1 MLKSWFWR
9 VWQWL
14 GEVPTF
20 WGFLAVL
27 TVCFGLP
34 LGLAVKTEDG
44 IRYAGLLLQL
54 VGVGVVAYTLRE
66 RGRLFGRL
74 PVLAYASQWMH
85 RAPSLR
91 PRHQVLEATGAASV
105 TVFGSAEATVWRGPR
120 RDQTLDVQ
128 LEAIR
133 ENLETLRGMFDSLTQ
148 RQSEQNAQ
156 LQEAIAAER
165 EARAQQVQAARR
177 TLEGVAAESLYL
189 EVAGLAALVIGIVV
203 ATIPAE
209 IADLVERLLA

>member
-1 MLKSWFWR
+1 MMKSWFWR
-9 VWQWL
+9 VWQWI

-20 WGFLAVL
+20 WGFLAVI

-34 LGLAVKTEDG
+34 LGLVVNTEDG

-54 VGVGVVAYTLRE
+54 VGVGVVAYTLRG

-74 PVLAYASQWMH
+74 PVLAYASQWMR

-91 PRHQVLEATGAASV
+91 PRHQVLEAKGTASV
-105 TVFGSAEATVWRGPR
+105 TAFGSAETTVWRGPR

-128 LEAIR
+128 LDAIR
-133 ENLETLRGMFDSLTQ
+133 ENLETLRSMLDSLSR
-148 RQSEQNAQ
+148 RQSEQNAKV
-156 LQEAIAAER
+156 QEAIAAER
-165 EARAQQVQAARR
+165 EERAQQVQAARR

-189 EVAGLAALVIGIVV
+189 EVGGLATLVIGIVA

-209 IADLVERLLA
+209 VADLVKRLLA